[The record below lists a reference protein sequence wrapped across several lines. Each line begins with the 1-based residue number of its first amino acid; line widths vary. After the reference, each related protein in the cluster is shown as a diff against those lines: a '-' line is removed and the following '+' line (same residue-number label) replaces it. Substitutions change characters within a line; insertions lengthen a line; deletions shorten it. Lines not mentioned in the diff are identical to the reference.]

1 MIYCDSSFLL
11 PLYFYEEA
19 FSEKA
24 GKIASAWREA
34 ALISP
39 LAELE
44 FTNAVCRKIFE
55 KEISA
60 STGDS
65 ALRDFKNDL
74 KANLFSWGN
83 LNLAVMFR
91 DASKLSL
98 QHTPGGGHRSLD
110 ILHVSAAKL
119 LGATQ
124 FLSFDGRLNRLAKAE
139 GMKILR

>member
-11 PLYFYEEA
+11 PLYFYEEG

-24 GKIASAWREA
+24 GKIASAWNGA
-34 ALISP
+34 AWISP
-39 LAELE
+39 IGELE

-55 KEISA
+55 KKVSSA
-60 STGDS
+60 AGKG
-65 ALRDFKNDL
+65 ALQDFKNDL
-74 KANLFSWGN
+74 KANLFACGN

-91 DASKLSL
+91 DAAKLSV
-98 QHTPGGGHRSLD
+98 QHTPNGGHRSLD
-110 ILHVSAAKL
+110 ILHVSAARL

-124 FLSFDGRLNRLAKAE
+124 FLSFDVRLNRLAKAE